1 MEVIDERVTAL
12 LKEALAFAKPNQ
24 KHLINAMSLDSRM
37 SDLGVESIAALEMA
51 GYLEEKLGVQFP
63 DDELASVQTLRGLA
77 NLVHQYASA
86 I

>member
-1 MEVIDERVTAL
+1 MEVIDERVIAL

-24 KHLINAMSLDSRM
+24 NAMSLDSRM